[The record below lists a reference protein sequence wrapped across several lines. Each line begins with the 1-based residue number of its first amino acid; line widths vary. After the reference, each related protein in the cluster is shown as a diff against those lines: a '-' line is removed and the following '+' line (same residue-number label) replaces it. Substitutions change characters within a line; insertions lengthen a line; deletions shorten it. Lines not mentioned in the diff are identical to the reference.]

1 MKRVLVVCS
10 SRTGHTRRLAEA
22 IALRCDA
29 DLEVIKDR
37 VDRLGLGGY
46 LRSYSQ
52 ALLHRKP
59 WIQPPRRAAGAYAL
73 VIVGTPVWAWNM
85 ASPVRSY
92 LVRHGERCRR
102 VAFFCTHRG
111 SGAAKVLSD
120 MAILCGQRALAT
132 LAVPQ
137 HVVTDGNLDAA
148 IEPFASRFDPQR
160 GAASRPDQRDAA

>member
-22 IALRCDA
+22 IALHCDA

-37 VDRLGLGGY
+37 VDRLGPGGY
-46 LRSYSQ
+46 LQSWAQ

-59 WIQPPRRAAGAYAL
+59 WIQPPRRAAGEYSL

-92 LVRHGERCRR
+92 LARYGERCRR
-102 VAFFCTHRG
+102 VAFFCTHGG
-111 SGAAKVLSD
+111 SGAGKVFAG
-120 MAILCGQRALAT
+120 MENLCGQRALAT

-137 HVVTDGNLDAA
+137 QVVADGNLDAA
-148 IEPFASRFDPQR
+148 IEPFVRRFDGQR
-160 GAASRPDQRDAA
+160 GAGNRPDRRAAA